1 MDTQELEL
9 TISAEEIC
17 RACLAAVD
25 RTQLKP
31 IFCSEILDGRI
42 VPFPSVLELA
52 TGEKPIKH
60 DKLPNNV
67 CTECKGK
74 LRDLYLFVNMAK
86 KSSKLMYEIFTV
98 EPPPKPAVVASKA
111 STDIKHAQVQ
121 TEPVAE
127 PISPQDIDSSLPKAA
142 KCNDMGTQ
150 VELEHFLPSTAESG
164 CQTDEQ
170 MEMENIIICSASSG
184 SIKVDDGT
192 TTPTVLGEEDESSSQ
207 EHEILNENSID
218 NTLIHFGD
226 DENEYEMILLGDEP
240 DEAENFTLHSLESD
254 EKKQIIL
261 HTSSSSSS
269 SSSPHRESKII
280 NHRNSLP
287 KQLTNDRQKRSSRSV
302 KSEHC
307 GYCNLTGRPALLAQ
321 HFQVHKE
328 TLELCLEST
337 DYYRCSECFMVF
349 ISQTHFVDHVCHPVL
364 PTEEVLYHSDLQT
377 HEEFYRNGI
386 VLCMPRLKTIKKI
399 GNRYQCGRCMKY
411 TTNSFE
417 TMRLHSLTHEAEDEK
432 IDDIDV
438 VWKSNLLNVMHVCGV
453 CKGHFPD
460 ATYIRQHLY
469 FHQDSYMCVYDCG
482 MIFVSFLR
490 MTRHFERK
498 HLMQAECELTV
509 PDAGQQ
515 QEPEVDYPCKLCGKL
530 LTSEESL
537 KKHLKYHVRPRKYVC
552 MECKKSFSQ
561 RSDLNNHL
569 RIHTDERPYACKL
582 CDKKF
587 RTNSHLRD
595 HMFTH
600 EEVNKFECD
609 VCHKMFKAK
618 RILAEHA
625 RLHLGKKP
633 YQCKQCS
640 KSFVRK
646 QHLIVHQKT
655 HDKAEGTGSAT
666 KEGGKTAK
674 KAS

>member
-127 PISPQDIDSSLPKAA
+127 PISPQDTDSSLPKAA
-142 KCNDMGTQ
+142 KCNEMGTQ

-170 MEMENIIICSASSG
+170 MEMENIIICSASPG

-307 GYCNLTGRPALLAQ
+307 GYCNLTGRPVLLAQ

-417 TMRLHSLTHEAEDEK
+417 TMRQHSLTHEAEDEK

-438 VWKSNLLNVMHVCGV
+438 VWKNNLLNVMHVCGV

-498 HLMQAECELTV
+498 HLMQAKCELTV
-509 PDAGQQ
+509 PVAGEQ
-515 QEPEVDYPCKLCGKL
+515 QEPEVDYPCK
-530 LTSEESL
+530 
-537 KKHLKYHVRPRKYVC
+537 
-552 MECKKSFSQ
+552 
-561 RSDLNNHL
+561 
-569 RIHTDERPYACKL
+569 
-582 CDKKF
+582 
-587 RTNSHLRD
+587 
-595 HMFTH
+595 
-600 EEVNKFECD
+600 
-609 VCHKMFKAK
+609 
-618 RILAEHA
+618 
-625 RLHLGKKP
+625 
-633 YQCKQCS
+633 
-640 KSFVRK
+640 
-646 QHLIVHQKT
+646 
-655 HDKAEGTGSAT
+655 
-666 KEGGKTAK
+666 
-674 KAS
+674 